1 MCGSFKEYT
10 PELSVKEKI
19 KREIRKYLETIK
31 NGNTIYQNTWDA
43 AKAVLGGKLIVINA
57 QIKKKER
64 SKGLSTN
71 WKLQNSHWIVRYN
84 IGNIVSNVVI
94 TVWCQVGARLT
105 GINSYVIYIC
115 LTILYP

>member
-57 QIKKKER
+57 
-64 SKGLSTN
+64 
-71 WKLQNSHWIVRYN
+71 
-84 IGNIVSNVVI
+84 
-94 TVWCQVGARLT
+94 
-105 GINSYVIYIC
+105 
-115 LTILYP
+115 